1 MKNIYP
7 YQNIYHSK
15 NILMTEIQYN
25 TGNLRLN
32 IVDQLSGESLP
43 NATITIYATDGQQ
56 RDVPIVHVMSIL
68 NPIGVVLPVTCP
80 FGTQIAG
87 PEYDFSTYNVRV
99 DVFGY
104 FANVVYNVRLF
115 PNTTVDFRIEMIPI
129 TQVAPM
135 PVIEERLE
143 IPPHPRDMLVTRK

>member
-1 MKNIYP
+1 
-7 YQNIYHSK
+7 
-15 NILMTEIQYN
+15 MTEIQYN